1 VLKIAVTG
9 APLTGKRQLAAALAS
24 ALKTSGH
31 EATVAVTD
39 AESRPAELC
48 SFELTLVMGLEDA
61 PLRRADQAAG
71 ECQQPQHDADLSIR
85 AALSQAGIPY
95 RVMYGTAEQ
104 RLAQALEAA
113 QSLRPR
119 APAFAQSAPGIPSK
133 PRESRKAWTWACE
146 KCSDPVCEHRLL
158 SDLLARRAAAIA

>member
-1 VLKIAVTG
+1 MLKIAVTG

-31 EATVAVTD
+31 ETTVAVTD
-39 AESRPAELC
+39 AEFLPAELC
-48 SFELTLVMGLEDA
+48 SFELTLLMGLEDA
-61 PLRRADQAAG
+61 PLRAAPTAV
-71 ECQQPQHDADLSIR
+71 ESRQLQQDADLSIR

-95 RVMYGTAEQ
+95 RVMYGPADQ

-119 APAFAQSAPGIPSK
+119 APALAQSPSGISSGSG
-133 PRESRKAWTWACE
+133 ESRKAWTWACE

-158 SDLLARRAAAIA
+158 SDLLAKRAAAIA